1 VIQNMQMQEHEE
13 RIEKLTYTV
22 EEAAKALNIGRN
34 NMLKMLRLPKFEGIA
49 VKVGRKWLI
58 SKKRLDEWVY
68 DGFPLN

>member
-1 VIQNMQMQEHEE
+1 
-13 RIEKLTYTV
+13 
-22 EEAAKALNIGRN
+22 
-34 NMLKMLRLPKFEGIA
+34 MLRLPKFEGIA